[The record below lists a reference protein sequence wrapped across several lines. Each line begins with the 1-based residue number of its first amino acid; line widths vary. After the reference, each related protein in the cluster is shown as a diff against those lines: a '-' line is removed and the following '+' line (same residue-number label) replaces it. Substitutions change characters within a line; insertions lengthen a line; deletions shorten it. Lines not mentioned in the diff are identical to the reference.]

1 MSSKKALLAGAIL
14 ILCGGALDAQTYYD
28 RQGAIV
34 QGVATIP
41 FDYAPLGPG
50 QHNFAPT
57 NTTPLTI
64 PTGARYMR
72 VCASTANVRYATD
85 GRTTPTTSLGQPLIA
100 NSCLILS
107 GVRVMANFRA
117 ACGSGTLDIEYFQ

>member
-34 QGVATIP
+34 QGIATIP

-64 PTGARYMR
+64 PTGARSCGFAR
-72 VCASTANVRYATD
+72 PPRTSGIPPTA
-85 GRTTPTTSLGQPLIA
+85 GQLRRHR
-100 NSCLILS
+100 SVS
-107 GVRVMANFRA
+107 H
-117 ACGSGTLDIEYFQ
+117 